1 MMRELVNAGM
11 DKLVRT
17 HIRVS
22 GCRQP
27 AFRTCGGIGLVLAI
41 ALSLGLARARGLE
54 MGVVFGLALVCI
66 VSFLALAMARKIVCG
81 GERLV
86 YYHHEIAAIL
96 AAVAFLLISRRSVL
110 PYLDITILGVGVF
123 LACGR
128 MGCLLVGCCH
138 GRPALWGPRYRS
150 EHVAVGFE
158 SCFRG
163 VRLFPVAG
171 LEALCVLMIV
181 TVGLVFVVEGRPPGD
196 SLAWYTVTYAVARFG
211 FEYLRGDAGRSYWK
225 GSSEAQWTS
234 LGLACLAVLAELA
247 GRLPFRPWH
256 LLCPAFLLVLTMFNA
271 LLRTAPRQLVHT
283 KHIREIAE
291 TISQLGT
298 RAKVSSEIH
307 VQVTSLGLRISSG
320 IVSAEG
326 DQIEHYSFSRQ
337 NGGLESSEARALAA
351 LLLRLRPDSASGT
364 IVKGREG
371 VFHLIIGRDQCLGSA

>member
-1 MMRELVNAGM
+1 M
-11 DKLVRT
+11 DNLVRT
-17 HIRVS
+17 HIRVL

-41 ALSLGLARARGLE
+41 ALSLGLAWARGLE
-54 MGVVFGLALVCI
+54 MGVVFGLALMCC
-66 VSFLALAMARKIVCG
+66 VSFLALVMARKIVSG

-86 YYHHEIAAIL
+86 YYHHEIAALL

-110 PYLDITILGVGVF
+110 PYLDVTILGVGVF

-128 MGCLLVGCCH
+128 IGCLLVGCCH

-158 SCFRG
+158 SCLGG
-163 VRLFPVAG
+163 VRLFPVAA

-181 TVGLVFVVEGRPPGD
+181 TVGLVFVAEDRPPGD
-196 SLAWYTVTYAVARFG
+196 SLAWYTVAYAVARFG

-234 LGLACLAVLAELA
+234 LGLASLAVLAELA

-256 LLCPAFLLVLTMFNA
+256 LLCPAFLLALTMLNA
-271 LLRTAPRQLVHT
+271 SFGTAPRQLVHP

-291 TISQLGT
+291 AISHLGKRST
-298 RAKVSSEIH
+298 DCAGIL
-307 VQVTSLGLRISSG
+307 VQVTSLGLRISLG
-320 IVSAEG
+320 IVSAEQ

-337 NGGLESSEARALAA
+337 APGLSGSEAQAVAA
-351 LLLRLRPDSASGT
+351 LLLRLRPGAASGT
-364 IVKGREG
+364 IVRGHEG